1 MTAAVYVGIDVS
13 KDRLDGDLAPAPAP
27 FRAANDAAGIAAV
40 CARLAPLAPALV
52 VLEATGG
59 LEAALAAALA
69 LAEIPVAVVNPRQ
82 VRDFAKAL
90 GRLAKT
96 DAIDAATL
104 ALFGERVRP
113 PARPLPGEAAR
124 AFEALLSRRLQLMEM
139 RTAEQNRLGGPASKP
154 VRASL
159 EAHVEWLTGQ
169 LERVDKDLTE
179 AIEASPVWRAKD
191 DLLQGIKGIG
201 PAVSRTLL
209 AALPELGTLTRRQI
223 ASLAGLAPRNRDSG
237 KSRGK
242 RSIGGGRAQVRSA
255 LYLAAW
261 SASRHNPALKA
272 FSDRLKGA
280 GKAGKV
286 RIIAVARKL
295 LTIANA
301 VLRTKKPWD
310 AAFAG

>member
-1 MTAAVYVGIDVS
+1 MTAPVYVGIDVS
-13 KDRLDGDLAPAPAP
+13 KGRLDGDLAPHPAP
-27 FRAANDAAGIAAV
+27 FQAANDAAGIAAV
-40 CARLAPLAPALV
+40 CARLAPLRPALV

-59 LEAALAAALA
+59 LEVALAAALA

-82 VRDFAKAL
+82 VRDFARVL

-139 RTAEQNRLGGPASKP
+139 RTAERNRLAGPASKP

-169 LERVDKDLTE
+169 LERVDKDLTK

-191 DLLQGIKGIG
+191 DLLRGIKGIG

-209 AALPELGTLTRRQI
+209 AALPELGTLTRQQI

-242 RSIGGGRAQVRSA
+242 RSIGGGRCRCAV

-261 SASRHNPALKA
+261 SASRHNPALRA
-272 FSDRLKGA
+272 FSDRLKEA

-286 RIIAVARKL
+286 RMIAVARKL

-301 VLRTKKPWD
+301 VLRSKKPWD